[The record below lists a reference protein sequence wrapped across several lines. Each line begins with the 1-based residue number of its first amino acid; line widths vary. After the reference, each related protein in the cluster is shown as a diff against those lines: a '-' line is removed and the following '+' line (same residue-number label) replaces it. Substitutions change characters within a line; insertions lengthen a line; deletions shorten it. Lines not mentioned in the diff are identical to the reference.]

1 MLPTPPDRRAASALA
16 GVTALAVAAGG
27 CATSVTAATTQA
39 TGPDVRAG
47 RTAAVSAPPIP
58 AAPVSPTLTPPPP
71 LPTVVAPP
79 APLPEWPTRAQ
90 VATWS
95 CDRVVRAVNGAA
107 ARCLAAGDPA
117 LQAQSV
123 DGEST
128 VGLTDDDQ
136 VVYVQRGMSSL
147 DTYLVAM
154 HERGHQELR
163 QRCSTWA
170 CGDILVRRMGT
181 TRSGWNQ
188 GPYFD
193 RVVEAAASTWA
204 RCHGA
209 DNARYGYQLS
219 CQDLER
225 AFAAETTA
233 RAAYVRDKTVFD
245 TAWADYH
252 RAYERYRDA
261 VTRAASSLP

>member
-1 MLPTPPDRRAASALA
+1 MA
-16 GVTALAVAAGG
+16 
-27 CATSVTAATTQA
+27 
-39 TGPDVRAG
+39 
-47 RTAAVSAPPIP
+47 
-58 AAPVSPTLTPPPP
+58 
-71 LPTVVAPP
+71 APP
-79 APLPEWPTRAQ
+79 APLPEWPTRGQ

-117 LQAQSV
+117 LQALSV

-170 CGDILVRRMGT
+170 CGDVLVRRMGT
-181 TRSGWNQ
+181 TRSGWNE

-209 DNARYGYQLS
+209 DNARYGYRLS

-225 AFAAETTA
+225 AFAAEATA

-252 RAYERYRDA
+252 QAYERYRDA
-261 VTRAASSLP
+261 VARAASSLP